1 MTTGDEYRG
10 RAADLRAKADRE
22 TNARIRA
29 EFESLARGY
38 LRLAEQAE
46 RNSLTDIVY
55 EWVPPSR
62 KDSAPDSA

>member
-10 RAADLRAKADRE
+10 RAANLRAKAQRE
-22 TNARIRA
+22 TNAAVRT
-29 EFESLARGY
+29 EFERLALSY

-46 RNSLTDIVY
+46 RNSLTDVVY